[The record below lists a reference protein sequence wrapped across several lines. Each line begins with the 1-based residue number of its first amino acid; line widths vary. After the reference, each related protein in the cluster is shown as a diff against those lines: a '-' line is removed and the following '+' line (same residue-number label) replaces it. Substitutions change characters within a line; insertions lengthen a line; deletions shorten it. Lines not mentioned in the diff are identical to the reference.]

1 MPKSRSPYPAEFR
14 QQMVELV
21 RSGHSP
27 GALAKEFEPFLKS
40 KPVHQNG
47 DNSTDLVFT

>member
-1 MPKSRSPYPAEFR
+1 MPKSRSSYPAEFR

-27 GALAKEFEPFLKS
+27 GALAKEFEPSSSPNL
-40 KPVHQNG
+40 
-47 DNSTDLVFT
+47 STKTG